1 MRVVDPPQES
11 TALHPDIHL
20 VEHDAPVG
28 FRFFEIVDE
37 YTQGVEMLSHDTG
50 LSCLAVEKC
59 TSVVFVILPFL

>member
-37 YTQGVEMLSHDTG
+37 YTQSVEVFSHDTG

>member
-37 YTQGVEMLSHDTG
+37 HTQGVEVLSHDTG
-50 LSCLAVEKC
+50 LSCLAVKK
-59 TSVVFVILPFL
+59 